1 MKKLSIVL
9 NPDQHRALKIAA
21 ASRGISVTALVLT
34 ALNPTIGPVTQAHI
48 SMRPS
53 METRPLETR

>member
-21 ASRGISVTALVLT
+21 ASRGISVTQLVKT
-34 ALNPTIGPVTQAHI
+34 ALNPTIGPVTQATI
-48 SMRPS
+48 ERRPVMAS
-53 METRPLETR
+53 PPLVTR